1 MKHFIYAK
9 ENSETGNKFN
19 KHTINSIKSLYNIST
34 SKYKYDYKE
43 TIFEHFQYMSEKM
56 YDGNKQLELTKEN
69 NIENN
74 KENNIENNK
83 ENNKENV
90 IENNEEKKINN
101 EFNLINQKLIKYI
114 TKLKYIGKEKLS
126 LLKMVVDELGFY
138 SLINNDF
145 TPSLDMYYSD
155 KELVISIECPEGAK
169 LTVKKKK

>member
-1 MKHFIYAK
+1 
-9 ENSETGNKFN
+9 
-19 KHTINSIKSLYNIST
+19 
-34 SKYKYDYKE
+34 
-43 TIFEHFQYMSEKM
+43 M

-74 KENNIENNK
+74 IENNNANNK

-138 SLINNDF
+138 SLINNNDF

-169 LTVKKKK
+169 LTVKRRRNKNKFHEYPFCIEIIEEKVDQPKQENVTYIRNKQIGKYQNLIHFPDYNDASY